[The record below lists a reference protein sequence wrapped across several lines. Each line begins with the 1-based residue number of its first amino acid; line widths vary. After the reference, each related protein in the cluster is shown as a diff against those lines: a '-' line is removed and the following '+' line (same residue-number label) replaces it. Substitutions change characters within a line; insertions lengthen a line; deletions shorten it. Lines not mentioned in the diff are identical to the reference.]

1 MIRIVTDGAADM
13 PAGWEKEYDIQ
24 VIPIN
29 ILFGEKTYLQG
40 VDLGNEDFYRL
51 VEESGKIPKTSQ
63 PSPFQF
69 KKFYESVANAGDT
82 ILSLHVTSKLS
93 GTFESAMTA
102 SRELGDKFNIFPFD
116 SGAGSAALGM
126 MCREARL
133 MERAGAATQQIIE
146 RMYRIRHEV
155 QIVLTVDKLDYARMS
170 GRVGTLQ
177 AALASALNVKPIIVL
192 QEGLLDVA
200 SEVSRLEKEIA
211 KVESSLAFLNK
222 KLQNDD
228 FMSNAPREVVEK
240 ERIKFDDL
248 VKKVLEKKHAMRLTM
263 ISNRGARVWPEKMP
277 EISCGDSWRCRF
289 MAATKGEIVTHKDIV
304 ELLID
309 LTEQGVDFTHT
320 ENLCTFDGKHGYS
333 VASEEQ

>member
-1 MIRIVTDGAADM
+1 MLRIVTDGAADM

-29 ILFGEKTYLQG
+29 IQFGERTFLQG
-40 VDLGNEDFYRL
+40 VELSNEDFYRL
-51 VEESGKIPKTSQ
+51 VGESGKIPKTSQ

-69 KKFYESVANAGDT
+69 KQFYESVAKAGDT

-102 SRELGDKFNIFPFD
+102 SRELGEKFNIVPFD

-126 MCREARL
+126 MCREARM

-146 RMYRIRHEV
+146 RMYRIRQDV

-200 SEVSRLEKEIA
+200 ERVRTRSK
-211 KVESSLAFLNK
+211 SLN
-222 KLQNDD
+222 
-228 FMSNAPREVVEK
+228 R
-240 ERIKFDDL
+240 
-248 VKKVLEKKHAMRLTM
+248 VLELLHARFAQQEV
-263 ISNRGARVWPEKMP
+263 NVAAVHARDL
-277 EISCGDSWRCRF
+277 SS
-289 MAATKGEIVTHKDIV
+289 AQ
-304 ELLID
+304 ELLERARKIFNVREHI
-309 LTEQGVDFTHT
+309 LTELSIAVAA
-320 ENLCTFDGKHGYS
+320 NLGPGTVGLIVYPAGG
-333 VASEEQ
+333 

>member
-102 SRELGDKFNIFPFD
+102 SRELGDKYNIVPFD

-200 SEVSRLEKEIA
+200 EQVRTRSKALDRVLAILQSRFAKEKVNVAAVHARDLPSAQDLFERARII
-211 KVESSLAFLNK
+211 FNT
-222 KLQNDD
+222 
-228 FMSNAPREVVEK
+228 K
-240 ERIKFDDL
+240 E
-248 VKKVLEKKHAMRLTM
+248 
-263 ISNRGARVWPEKMP
+263 
-277 EISCGDSWRCRF
+277 
-289 MAATKGEIVTHKDIV
+289 
-304 ELLID
+304 LI
-309 LTEQGVDFTHT
+309 LTELSIAVAA
-320 ENLCTFDGKHGYS
+320 NLGPGTVGLIIYPAGG
-333 VASEEQ
+333 